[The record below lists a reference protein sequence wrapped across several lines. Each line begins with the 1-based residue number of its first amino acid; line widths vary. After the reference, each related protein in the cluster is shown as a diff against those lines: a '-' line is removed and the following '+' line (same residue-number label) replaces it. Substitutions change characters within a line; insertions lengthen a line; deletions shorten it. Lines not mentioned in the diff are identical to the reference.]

1 MSKTRGGTIITIGK
15 IVRPH
20 GIKGEIKVDSLI
32 VEPEQFQE
40 FSSLSIKRR
49 AGNSEWM
56 NVEKARIQGRRI
68 ILKLSGIEDRDQA
81 ESIRGLSLQ
90 VRKKDCPLPKAEGIS
105 ALGLE
110 ARTVDGE
117 HVGTVV
123 DVLNLP
129 AQKLFVIEA
138 TDREI
143 MVPDVEAFI
152 KSIDLKNGIIVIDPI
167 EGLLD

>member
-1 MSKTRGGTIITIGK
+1 MSKARGGAIITIGK

-20 GIKGEIKVDSLI
+20 GIKGEIKVEPLI

-49 AGNSEWM
+49 AENSEWM
-56 NVEKARIQGRRI
+56 VVEQARIQGKRI

-81 ESIRGLSLQ
+81 ESIRGLFLQ
-90 VRKKDCPLPKAEGIS
+90 IHKKDCPLPKAEEMS
-105 ALGLE
+105 TLGLE
-110 ARTVDGE
+110 ARTVDDE
-117 HVGTVV
+117 QIGTVV

-129 AQKLFVIEA
+129 AQKVFVIKSR
-138 TDREI
+138 DREI
-143 MVPDVEAFI
+143 LVPDVEAFI
-152 KSIDLKNGIIVIDPI
+152 KSIDLENGIIVIDPI